1 MTCYCSSNSFY
12 AVVVVHSESTAANQA
27 VYDNA
32 GPYTNYASYYIT
44 AAWARENISRVPESY
59 TVGDGSRTNMMVYTN
74 AKLKSNTRYE
84 IFIRIDIQPV
94 AGNVVGLCE
103 IC

>member
-12 AVVVVHSESTAANQA
+12 AVVVVRSESTAANQA

-44 AAWARENISRVPESY
+44 AAWARRISPGFQSPILWEMAPEP
-59 TVGDGSRTNMMVYTN
+59 
-74 AKLKSNTRYE
+74 
-84 IFIRIDIQPV
+84 I
-94 AGNVVGLCE
+94 
-103 IC
+103 